1 MRTIDTTLI
10 SIHALRKESDQREW
24 FDKLD
29 GVISIHALRKESDD
43 SQRGFAGISEA
54 FQSTLSVRRA
64 TATSIALGEPLAFQS
79 TLSVRRATSCPTVF
93 SASCQISIHALRK
106 ESDHDLHA
114 MPKLLI
120 GFQSTLSVRRAT
132 EYCFNSP
139 HSSIFQSTLS
149 VRRATFTHVGWRG
162 HI

>member
-106 ESDHDLHA
+106 ESDRVLFQLPPLVDISIHA
-114 MPKLLI
+114 LRKESDRMLAVI
-120 GFQSTLSVRRAT
+120 SFAD
-132 EYCFNSP
+132 CDFNPRSP
-139 HSSIFQSTLS
+139 
-149 VRRATFTHVGWRG
+149 
-162 HI
+162 